1 MEILS
6 FEGGEQAPRKKKPL
20 GLVLGVAAVAG
31 VMALGTTLA
40 SSVTIGS
47 GPITFGQG
55 LVAATACDS
64 AITITPAA
72 SFTNGANAT
81 GTFTLGSITLAGI
94 ADACDGK
101 RFVIKAY
108 DGTSGT
114 AALQL
119 FSNPSSQSAI
129 SAVLNKSFSTTPYT
143 SVTASAPSITAGV
156 SVATTYAT
164 DASQLVFTIANP
176 SLDAT
181 TISKITVEQQ
191 NAS

>member
-6 FEGGEQAPRKKKPL
+6 FEGGSQAPRKKKPL

-40 SSVTIGS
+40 STVTVSS
-47 GPITFGQG
+47 GTITFGQG

-64 AITITPAA
+64 EITITPAA
-72 SFTNGANAT
+72 SFTNGTGAT
-81 GTFTLGSITLAGI
+81 GTFTLGSITLSGI
-94 ADACDGK
+94 DDDCNLK

-108 DGTSGT
+108 NSTSGS
-114 AALQL
+114 AALTL
-119 FSNPSSQSAI
+119 FTSPSSQSAI
-129 SAVLNKSFSTTPYT
+129 SAVLDKSFSTTPYT
-143 SVTASAPSITAGV
+143 SATSSAPSITPGI
-156 SVATTYAT
+156 SVASTYAT
-164 DASQLVFTIANP
+164 DASQLVFTISSP